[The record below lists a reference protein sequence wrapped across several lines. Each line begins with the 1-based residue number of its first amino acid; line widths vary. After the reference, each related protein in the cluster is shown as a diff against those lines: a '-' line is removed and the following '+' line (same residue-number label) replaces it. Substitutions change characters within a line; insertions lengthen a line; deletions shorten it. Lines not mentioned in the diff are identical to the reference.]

1 VESTFQ
7 RARRPEQKQARRAAI
22 LAAARRRADRDGV
35 RTVSLGDIAA
45 DIGIHKSALL
55 RYFETREEIY
65 LELTAAAWGEWE
77 AGLAV
82 ALGAVRTGD
91 AAAVAAVL
99 ARSFAD
105 RTLFCDLLDH
115 TPLTFERHVSVE
127 AVRRY
132 KRVSLAAVSRGGA
145 AVAAALPALND
156 GQGREVI
163 SILARLAGQ
172 TWQIANPPAELTVLY
187 RSSPEFA
194 SACVEL
200 APSLER
206 AAGLVL
212 AGLAA
217 EAVGET

>member
-1 VESTFQ
+1 MESTFQ
-7 RARRPEQKQARRAAI
+7 RARRPEQKQARREAI
-22 LAAARRRADRDGV
+22 LAAARLRADRDGV

-45 DIGIHKSALL
+45 DVGIHKSALL
-55 RYFETREEIY
+55 RYFETREEIF

-77 AGLAV
+77 AWVAVTLA
-82 ALGAVRTGD
+82 AVRPAD

-105 RTLFCDLLDH
+105 RPLFCDLLDH

-132 KRVSLAAVSRGGA
+132 KRVSLAAVRRGGA
-145 AVAAALPALND
+145 AVAAALPALSD
-156 GQGREVI
+156 EQGREVI

-172 TWQIANPPAELTVLY
+172 TWQIANPPAELATLY
-187 RSSPEFA
+187 RSSSEFA
-194 SACVEL
+194 LACVEL
-200 APSLER
+200 APALER

-217 EAVGET
+217 EAMG